1 MCNVCGSDLRNLW
14 GKKLKLKR
22 KESKEIEEMNYYG
35 EVMNILCK

>member
-1 MCNVCGSDLRNLW
+1 VCGSDLRNLL
-14 GKKLKLKR
+14 GEKIKIKK